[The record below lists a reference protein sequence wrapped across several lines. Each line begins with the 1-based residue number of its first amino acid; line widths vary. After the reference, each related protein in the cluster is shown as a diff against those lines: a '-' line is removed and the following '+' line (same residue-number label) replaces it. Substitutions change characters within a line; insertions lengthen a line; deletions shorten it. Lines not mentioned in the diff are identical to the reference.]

1 MADAAAADTA
11 YDLPT
16 ELREKLRA
24 AIAKRNAERQ
34 RLDSLSTAQTT
45 AHTQYRH
52 AQDKLHDANEELR
65 RAKAEERSRLAYAFA
80 SGGQLADDPVAAA
93 TASVAAFEAEVDQ
106 LKRVESALSG
116 EIDKLNGT
124 VRTLTNAVY
133 RCMADLVTSS
143 DEFQLLIESQKEA
156 FKQLRSIKLA
166 LRAVTEGLHGFQSQP
181 LMDLAYLSEPVTDRR
196 VGYGVDED
204 LVGSWV
210 AALAT
215 LADDPDADL
224 PLFG

>member
-1 MADAAAADTA
+1 V
-11 YDLPT
+11 
-16 ELREKLRA
+16 
-24 AIAKRNAERQ
+24 AK
-34 RLDSLSTAQTT
+34 
-45 AHTQYRH
+45 
-52 AQDKLHDANEELR
+52 
-65 RAKAEERSRLAYAFA
+65 
-80 SGGQLADDPVAAA
+80 A

-106 LKRVESALSG
+106 LKKVESAISG

-124 VRTLTNAVY
+124 VRSATHSVY
-133 RCMADLVTSS
+133 QAMADLVIAS
-143 DEFQLLIESQKEA
+143 DEYQLLIESQKAA

-166 LRAVTEGLHGFQSQP
+166 LRAVTEGLHGFQSQH

-196 VGYGVDED
+196 VGFSVDED

-210 AALAT
+210 EALAT